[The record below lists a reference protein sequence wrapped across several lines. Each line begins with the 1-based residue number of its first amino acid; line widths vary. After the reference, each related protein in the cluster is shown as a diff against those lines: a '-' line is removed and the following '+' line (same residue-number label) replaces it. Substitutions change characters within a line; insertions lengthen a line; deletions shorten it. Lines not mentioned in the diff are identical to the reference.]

1 MSHSPNGALEYNR
14 TCDVCWRRLTTTDDM
29 CETCEDHINNKEQN
43 METETTTTVIKN
55 QYPQTMSRRHMANI
69 IDYCAD
75 RAGLASW
82 GAELS
87 LLFRNGDATALD
99 ACQYF
104 IDALNG
110 TVDDVAWYSLDLNY
124 NLTVTH
130 PTEEEN

>member
-1 MSHSPNGALEYNR
+1 MS
-14 TCDVCWRRLTTTDDM
+14 
-29 CETCEDHINNKEQN
+29 
-43 METETTTTVIKN
+43 ETETTTTVIKN
-55 QYPQTMSRRHMANI
+55 PYPKTMSRRHMANI
-69 IDYCAD
+69 IDHCAD
-75 RAGLASW
+75 EAHGGLASYELASW

-87 LLFRNGDATALD
+87 LLFRNGAATALD